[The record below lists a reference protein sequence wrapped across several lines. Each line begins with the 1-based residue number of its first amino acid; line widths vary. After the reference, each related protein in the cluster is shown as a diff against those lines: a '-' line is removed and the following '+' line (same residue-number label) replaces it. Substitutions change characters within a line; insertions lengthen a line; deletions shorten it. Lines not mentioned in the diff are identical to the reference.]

1 MKEQESHTEGKRFQ
15 RQADSRR
22 GVETLRRGDAERN
35 RNSTVKK
42 VRAIVS
48 GRVQGVCFRAYAQD
62 KARELGV
69 RGYVRNLW
77 SGDVEIVAEGE
88 DAAVDAL
95 MTWAWEGPPW
105 AHVTGVD
112 IEPLAPGEEFRGF
125 DVRH

>member
-1 MKEQESHTEGKRFQ
+1 VKR
-15 RQADSRR
+15 
-22 GVETLRRGDAERN
+22 
-35 RNSTVKK
+35 

-48 GRVQGVCFRAYAQD
+48 GRVQGVCFRAYAYD

-95 MTWAWEGPPW
+95 IAWAWEGPPW
-105 AHVTGVD
+105 AHVTGVAM
-112 IEPLAPGEEFRGF
+112 EVLAGGEEFDCF
-125 DVRH
+125 EVRR

>member
-1 MKEQESHTEGKRFQ
+1 VKR
-15 RQADSRR
+15 
-22 GVETLRRGDAERN
+22 
-35 RNSTVKK
+35 

-48 GRVQGVCFRAYAQD
+48 GRVQGVCFRAYAHD

-95 MTWAWEGPPW
+95 IAWAWEGPPW
-105 AHVTGVD
+105 AHVSGVD
-112 IEPLAPGEEFRGF
+112 IELLPPGEEFRGF
-125 DVRH
+125 EVRN